1 MHELYYPEFEVPSTR
16 WIKLALLTKE
26 KVSTIVPYHYQAEVS
41 PGFRTIMEETDLFS
55 YQDIAVENYSA
66 VAESTELMISLMSDM
81 LNRNINHRDLF
92 IHKLESRLRNA
103 SEFEY
108 ELVSPK
114 LSAGIVDYAI
124 DKGFGFRGDQDR
136 YSLHT
141 SKEFAYLYMNF
152 LTDKIVANSEE
163 KIYKTTSISKER
175 TIQVLLSC
183 LSNLRSNEEKIKKME
198 YTDIAISNLIPV
210 NINELTY
217 RQIINI
223 RNNPRYRDNINSFT
237 NIIEQLVDRQLSL
250 SEFDVKLF
258 NQHLEELMNERNDII
273 AEVLGLRALQVAASY
288 ITISLDNHLVELAS
302 TLGFGALESRYQRR
316 ISRLKYATDE
326 LSQARKIINN
336 LRTLTV

>member
-141 SKEFAYLYMNF
+141 SKEFAYLYN
-152 LTDKIVANSEE
+152 A
-163 KIYKTTSISKER
+163 
-175 TIQVLLSC
+175 C
-183 LSNLRSNEEKIKKME
+183 
-198 YTDIAISNLIPV
+198 
-210 NINELTY
+210 
-217 RQIINI
+217 
-223 RNNPRYRDNINSFT
+223 
-237 NIIEQLVDRQLSL
+237 
-250 SEFDVKLF
+250 
-258 NQHLEELMNERNDII
+258 
-273 AEVLGLRALQVAASY
+273 
-288 ITISLDNHLVELAS
+288 
-302 TLGFGALESRYQRR
+302 
-316 ISRLKYATDE
+316 
-326 LSQARKIINN
+326 
-336 LRTLTV
+336 